1 MSASEATARL
11 VNTSQQ
17 VGGTVGLAYY
27 RVRASAL
34 DVFFTS
40 SRDGGSTWKTP
51 QRLNSR
57 SIPFGW
63 LASAGGAMVGDY
75 ISTSFAGGRAV
86 PVFALGFSPRRGRL
100 HESMFATSLALP
112 H

>member
-86 PVFALGFSPRRGRL
+86 PVFALGFRPRRGRL
-100 HESMFATSLALP
+100 HESMLATSLTLP